1 MISPLKLI
9 DGDAVW
15 AISTDAFPTSGC
27 RNGSLSGHHWISN
40 SLSEEI
46 QGSLTKMRTILT
58 KAILALAITSVAAL
72 GADNTIGTWKLNV
85 AKSKYTPAPM
95 PVKSLTVTREASD
108 GGVKQTV
115 TGERA
120 DGTAAS
126 GSYTAK
132 YDGKEVQVTGNS
144 PYDTIAIKQVNAN
157 TLTEERKK
165 TGASY
170 KATSRIVVSNGGK
183 TMTTTVKGTNDQ
195 GKAFTQTFVFD
206 KQ

>member
-1 MISPLKLI
+1 
-9 DGDAVW
+9 
-15 AISTDAFPTSGC
+15 
-27 RNGSLSGHHWISN
+27 
-40 SLSEEI
+40 
-46 QGSLTKMRTILT
+46 MRTILT
-58 KAILALAITSVAAL
+58 NALIALAITTVAAL
-72 GADNTIGTWKLNV
+72 GADNTLGTWKLDV

-95 PVKSLTVTREASD
+95 PVKSLTVIREASD

-157 TLTEERKK
+157 TLTDERKK
-165 TGASY
+165 TGGPY
-170 KATSRIVVSNGGK
+170 KATGRTVVSNGGK
-183 TMTTTVKGTNDQ
+183 TMTTTTKGTNAD
-195 GKAFTQTFVFD
+195 GKEFTQVLVLD

>member
-1 MISPLKLI
+1 MTRLL
-9 DGDAVW
+9 G
-15 AISTDAFPTSGC
+15 
-27 RNGSLSGHHWISN
+27 
-40 SLSEEI
+40 
-46 QGSLTKMRTILT
+46 
-58 KAILALAITSVAAL
+58 KALPALAITTIIAF
-72 GADNTIGTWKLNV
+72 GADNSLGTWKLNV
-85 AKSKYTPAPM
+85 EKSTYTPPPM
-95 PVKSLTVTREASD
+95 PVKSLTITRQASD

-132 YDGKEVQVTGNS
+132 YDGKEVQVTGNG

-165 TGASY
+165 TGGSY
-170 KATSRIVVSNGGK
+170 KGTSRIVISNGGK
-183 TMTTTVKGTNDQ
+183 TMTTTVQGTNADS
-195 GKAFTQTFVFD
+195 KAFTQTFVFD

>member
-1 MISPLKLI
+1 MLFGAASVNRVFPPA
-9 DGDAVW
+9 DAV
-15 AISTDAFPTSGC
+15 T
-27 RNGSLSGHHWISN
+27 GSLPGVPLDLRQPCLKKIKGR
-40 SLSEEI
+40 LSKI
-46 QGSLTKMRTILT
+46 RTILT
-58 KAILALAITSVAAL
+58 KALFALAITTVAGL
-72 GADNTIGTWKLNV
+72 WADNTIGTWKLNA
-85 AKSKYTPAPM
+85 AKSTYTSAPM

-132 YDGKEVQVTGNS
+132 YDGSEVQVTGNS

-165 TGASY
+165 TGGSY
-170 KATSRIVVSNGGK
+170 KATSRIVVSNSGK
-183 TMTTTVKGTNDQ
+183 TMTATVKGTSAD
-195 GKAFTQTFVFD
+195 GKAFTQVFVFD